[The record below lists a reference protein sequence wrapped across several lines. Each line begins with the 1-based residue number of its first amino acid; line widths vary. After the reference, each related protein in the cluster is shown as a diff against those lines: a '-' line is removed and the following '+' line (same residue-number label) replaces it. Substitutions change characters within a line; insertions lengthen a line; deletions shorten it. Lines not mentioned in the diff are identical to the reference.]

1 MRKIGRYEIVEKI
14 GEGGMGTVY
23 KAVLPTLN
31 RTVAL
36 KVLSDACA
44 KDEEILQRF
53 LREARVMAGLSDYTH
68 VVQVFDLD
76 EYQGGYFYTMEFIPN
91 SLAHQLG
98 EALHVE
104 DKTRRVKAPK
114 KKLAVPTAVKIAEH
128 LLKGLKVIHGAGIVH
143 RDISPHNVMLV
154 KDDGGFRAKLA
165 DFGIAG
171 TSGSHLT
178 QTGMSGIGKQV
189 YCAPEQWE
197 GLANADPRSDLYSL
211 GILMYR
217 MVAGKLPMGLRIKQ
231 ASELN
236 PEVGDDLNEWILVAT
251 EQEPDDRFADAGAML
266 AELMKIG
273 AEKTVPPGAKALPR
287 KSAPAGNASKQ
298 TKYSFRSQ
306 PVDVSE
312 GAFRTVFNLD
322 DSWKPK
328 RYVENE
334 YEDMG
339 NGVVVDHA
347 TGLMWEKS
355 GSESYIHNKD
365 AEAYIRDLNRRK
377 FAGCDDWRLPTVDE
391 LASLLEPEERSGSL
405 YIDPVFDTKQSW
417 CWTSDRRC
425 SGSAFIVRFDYGY
438 IHWFVVDDRF
448 YVRAVRSRMENEKN
462 RNGQTRLPCY

>member
-23 KAVLPTLN
+23 KALLPTLN

-36 KVLSDACA
+36 KVLSDGCA
-44 KDEEILQRF
+44 KDEELLQRF

-171 TSGSHLT
+171 TSESHLT
-178 QTGMSGIGKQV
+178 QTGMSHIGKQV
-189 YCAPEQWE
+189 YCAPEQWD

-231 ASELN
+231 ASEIN
-236 PEVGDDLNEWILVAT
+236 PEVGDDLNEWILTAT

-273 AEKTVPPGAKALPR
+273 AEKILPSGATSSPTK
-287 KSAPAGNASKQ
+287 KTQTGNAPKQ
-298 TKYSFRSQ
+298 TKYSLRSQ
-306 PVDVSE
+306 PKDVSE
-312 GAFRTVFNLD
+312 DEFLAVFNLD
-322 DSWKPK
+322 DNWRPK

-334 YEDMG
+334 YEDLG

-355 GSESYIHNKD
+355 GSPDSITYEK
-365 AEAYIRDLNRRK
+365 AEAYIRDLNRKK
-377 FAGCDDWRLPTVDE
+377 FAGFDDWRLPTVDE
-391 LASLLEPEERSGSL
+391 LASLLEPEERSGDL
-405 YIDPVFDTKQSW
+405 YIAPPFDTKQRW
-417 CWTSDRRC
+417 CWTSDKRG
-425 SGSAFIVRFDYGY
+425 SGSAWNVRFSCGCVSWGDVGSPS
-438 IHWFVVDDRF
+438 
-448 YVRAVRSRMENEKN
+448 YVRAVRARQSKI
-462 RNGQTRLPCY
+462 

>member
-1 MRKIGRYEIVEKI
+1 MW
-14 GEGGMGTVY
+14 
-23 KAVLPTLN
+23 
-31 RTVAL
+31 RT
-36 KVLSDACA
+36 
-44 KDEEILQRF
+44 RP
-53 LREARVMAGLSDYTH
+53 AGS
-68 VVQVFDLD
+68 
-76 EYQGGYFYTMEFIPN
+76 
-91 SLAHQLG
+91 
-98 EALHVE
+98 
-104 DKTRRVKAPK
+104 RRRK

-171 TSGSHLT
+171 TSESHLT

-236 PEVGDDLNEWILVAT
+236 PEVGEDLNEWILVAT

-273 AEKTVPPGAKALPR
+273 AEKTVPPGAKALPAKR
-287 KSAPAGNASKQ
+287 APAGNALKQ
-298 TKYSFRSQ
+298 TKYSLRSQ
-306 PVDVSE
+306 PKDVSDDE
-312 GAFRTVFNLD
+312 FLTVFNLD
-322 DSWKPK
+322 ENWRPK

-334 YEDMG
+334 YEDLG

-355 GSESYIHNKD
+355 GSEVFMWYEEV
-365 AEAYIRDLNRRK
+365 EAYIRDLNRKK
-377 FAGCDDWRLPTVDE
+377 FAGFDDWRLPTIDE
-391 LASLLEPEERSGSL
+391 LASLLEPEKRTGGL
-405 YIDPVFDTKQSW
+405 YIDPVFDTKQRW
-417 CWTSDRRC
+417 CWTSDKR
-425 SGSAFIVRFDYGY
+425 GSWSAWLVGFKYGSVRWYG
-438 IHWFVVDDRF
+438 VDNAN
-448 YVRAVRSRMENEKN
+448 YVRAVRARQSKI
-462 RNGQTRLPCY
+462 